1 MLENAA
7 GINRVIVACGYVD
20 MRKGVDDLAQIIGDK
35 YSCNPFEKGTLF
47 LFCGRRTPKSETG
60 KGLNY
65 SMNQENYLRTF
76 LTDGEVP
83 IDNSASE
90 RSIRTFCIGK
100 KNFVLIN
107 SIKGADASAVI
118 YSLSKTA
125 KLNNLNPYYYFGH
138 PLFVLPQY
146 ITYNDKEGNIDTT
159 KLSEKVLQEL
169 LPWSDKL
176 PVKCHKTR
184 R

>member
-1 MLENAA
+1 MKKSDSKALKKTTAYQALVRIAGIYKLENTLKDLSPKERLKERQKQ
-7 GINRVIVACGYVD
+7 IEPFVD
-20 MRKGVDDLAQIIGDK
+20 EYFAWVKQCIEDCTV
-35 YSCNPFEKGTLF
+35 S
-47 LFCGRRTPKSETG
+47 PKSETG

-107 SIKGADASAVI
+107 SIK
-118 YSLSKTA
+118 
-125 KLNNLNPYYYFGH
+125 
-138 PLFVLPQY
+138 
-146 ITYNDKEGNIDTT
+146 
-159 KLSEKVLQEL
+159 
-169 LPWSDKL
+169 
-176 PVKCHKTR
+176 
-184 R
+184 